1 MAYDPLFMPFKDKPS
16 TNPRYEALYNILGRV
31 NDKLQTNDDCYSGKK
46 GLVRAESSDE
56 ESSNAD
62 SSLVPN
68 IDQEDVVANT
78 ADDDSS
84 DDDIVDETVK
94 EMHEILVKV
103 PLFNPFS
110 RTRLVRREDY
120 GLCHQFLSV

>member
-1 MAYDPLFMPFKDKPS
+1 MQYLGQ
-16 TNPRYEALYNILGRV
+16 GRV
-31 NDKLQTNDDCYSGKK
+31 NDKLQTNDDCDSGQQ
-46 GLVRAESSDE
+46 GLERAESSDA

-62 SSLVPN
+62 LSLVPN
-68 IDQEDVVANT
+68 IDQEDVVDA

-103 PLFNPFS
+103 PPFS
-110 RTRLVRREDY
+110 ILCAQTRLVRRAIY
-120 GLCHQFLSV
+120 GLCHQLFGV